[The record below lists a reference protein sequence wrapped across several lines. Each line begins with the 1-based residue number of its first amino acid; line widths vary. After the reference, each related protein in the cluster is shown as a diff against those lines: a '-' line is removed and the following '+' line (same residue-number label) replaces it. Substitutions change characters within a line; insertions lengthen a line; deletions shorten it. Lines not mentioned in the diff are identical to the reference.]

1 MENIENPNIP
11 LKDAR
16 TRILEAF
23 VHHVL
28 ETGQEPV
35 SVYKFAQSVG
45 MPEQEFYTYYTS
57 FQGVK
62 GGVWESIFE
71 QTLAEMHAQ
80 AAYAHYSAR
89 EKLLSFYYTW
99 IEELKKNRSYLLAL
113 YEKQP
118 DFKKV
123 TPQEVQ
129 PFKRHFTAFAK
140 TLVQEGKETEQIVER
155 KYVSDRYPEALWLET
170 LFIFQ
175 FWLKDTSP
183 GFERTDAAIEKSVNL
198 FFDVVGRNAV
208 DSFVDF
214 AKFLFHSRK
223 SA

>member
-1 MENIENPNIP
+1 MENTENVNIP
-11 LKDAR
+11 LKDNR

-35 SVYKFAQSVG
+35 SVYKFAQSLG
-45 MPEQEFYTYYTS
+45 MLEQEFYTFYTS

-62 GGVWESIFE
+62 GGVWESIFT
-71 QTLAEMHAQ
+71 QTLADMYAQ
-80 AAYAHYSAR
+80 PAYAHYSPK
-89 EKLLSFYYTW
+89 EKLLSFYFTW

-129 PFKRHFTAFAK
+129 SFKRHFLAFAK
-140 TLVQEGKETEQIVER
+140 TLVQEGKETEQIVDR
-155 KYVSDRYPEALWLET
+155 KYVSDKYPEALWLET

-183 GFERTDAAIEKSVNL
+183 GFERTDAAIEKSVSL

-208 DSFVDF
+208 DSFFDF
-214 AKFLFHSRK
+214 AKFLYQSK
-223 SA
+223 KAI

>member
-1 MENIENPNIP
+1 MENIEKTNLPA
-11 LKDAR
+11 KDTR

-28 ETGQEPV
+28 EMGQEPV
-35 SVYKFAQSVG
+35 SVYKFAQSLQ
-45 MPEQEFYTYYTS
+45 MSEQEFYTYYTS

-71 QTLAEMHAQ
+71 HTLTDMFAQ
-80 AAYAHYSAR
+80 EAYAHYSPK
-89 EKLLSFYYTW
+89 EKLLSFYFTW

-140 TLVQEGKETEQIVER
+140 TLVQEGKETEQIVYR
-155 KYVSDRYPEALWLET
+155 KYVSDKYPEALWLET

-208 DSFVDF
+208 DSLFDF
-214 AKFLFHSRK
+214 AKFLYQTKK
-223 SA
+223 SV